1 MDKGF
6 ETYLH
11 NFILL
16 NWHFS
21 QIIDNKKRLGAAM
34 EIIVPDANKA
44 DLFSGTTW
52 VEFRGKMKML
62 HLFEY
67 QWEKLI

>member
-1 MDKGF
+1 MDEIY
-6 ETYLH
+6 ETYPY
-11 NFILL
+11 NFIIL

-21 QIIDNKKRLGAAM
+21 QIIDNKKKLGTAM

-52 VEFRGKMKML
+52 LEFR
-62 HLFEY
+62 
-67 QWEKLI
+67 EKLKMFHIF